1 MRNTACPQVTSR
13 SFISLI
19 LLTLVTAN
27 LPGCV
32 GNDVPEIQAGVDAC
46 RHCRMVISQANQAA
60 AYTRDGEFHTFCNP
74 LCLLK
79 DLEKQ
84 GWRAGADKATFLFA
98 DYETGSLMAADTT
111 YFLLTETLPTVMR
124 SGVLC
129 FGSEAQA
136 RSYLRLDEEVVTDW
150 RGFRVKRGTP
160 HKTVQIILGE
170 SGLSPEIIV
179 LDKNDIV
186 ELIITKENPG
196 REYTLSIKGYEKVG
210 EIVLPEGTETV
221 RVRLLTDKPGIG
233 FPIINTEKGSSLGML
248 RVLGAHTA
256 DEEAL

>member
-84 GWRAGADKATFLFA
+84 KEAAAKVED
-98 DYETGSLMAADTT
+98 LMKERT
-111 YFLLTETLPTVMR
+111 LTE
-124 SGVLC
+124 
-129 FGSEAQA
+129 
-136 RSYLRLDEEVVTDW
+136 
-150 RGFRVKRGTP
+150 
-160 HKTVQIILGE
+160 
-170 SGLSPEIIV
+170 
-179 LDKNDIV
+179 
-186 ELIITKENPG
+186 
-196 REYTLSIKGYEKVG
+196 
-210 EIVLPEGTETV
+210 
-221 RVRLLTDKPGIG
+221 
-233 FPIINTEKGSSLGML
+233 
-248 RVLGAHTA
+248 
-256 DEEAL
+256 ALHERW